1 MDDVPLGSSSVR
13 RNDDTVFDV
22 DVLPNIM
29 DGRRLGVELRRIYK
43 ELPDPEKLAR
53 ADVYN

>member
-53 ADVYN
+53 TDVYN